1 MNLLDDDPFE
11 SLRDSSPE
19 EIYRNENIDREIL
32 MLSHSASRAFARFVS
47 ALLFNFVSPAL
58 FGLVMLFTWPNPE
71 IGLGYVAICSGFVI
85 SQFAGIWLWLRS
97 YAPSFLNRFIQ
108 GTLLSLAIT
117 LTAIWPL
124 VINSALGISPVEI
137 FFCIPVGVLFYWVQ
151 GLAISGML
159 KLFKFSL
166 GKTGR
171 PGNQYSIRWLLGAMT
186 AAAALSLVG
195 KNIAQFVSKESSG
208 ANPVLLESTW
218 EMMLWLAWIIPW
230 TALLAYMQLGA
241 RFSYA
246 HRYYQIAWWIVMLI
260 GPTLYTMGGS
270 MMSNYFFWKFSN
282 AVGIR
287 EILLSYAVE
296 LGFVLGL
303 SLVMDLL
310 PSQRSLD
317 AQETL

>member
-1 MNLLDDDPFE
+1 MNLLDDAPIE
-11 SLRDSSPE
+11 SLRDLSQGENYPD
-19 EIYRNENIDREIL
+19 ENIDREIL
-32 MLSHSASRAFARFVS
+32 MLSQSASRAFALFTSV
-47 ALLFNFVSPAL
+47 LLFNFVSPAL
-58 FGLVMLFTWPNPE
+58 FGLVMMFTWPNTDF
-71 IGLGYVAICSGFVI
+71 GLGYVAICSGFVI

-108 GTLLSLAIT
+108 GTLLSLVTT
-117 LTAIWPL
+117 LTAVWPL
-124 VINSALGISPVEI
+124 VFSSLRTSPVAT
-137 FFCIPVGVLFYWVQ
+137 FFCLTVGVLFYWVQ

-159 KLFKFSL
+159 KLFKCSL

-186 AAAALSLVG
+186 AVAALSLVG
-195 KNIAQFVSKESSG
+195 KNLAQFLSKESSG
-208 ANPVLLESTW
+208 ADPVLLESTW

-246 HRYYQIAWWIVMLI
+246 HWYYQIAWWIVMLI
-260 GPTLYTMGGS
+260 GPTLYAMGGS
-270 MMSNYFFWKFSN
+270 MMSNYFWKFSN

-287 EILLSYAVE
+287 EVLLSYSVE

-303 SLVMDLL
+303 SLVMGLL

-317 AQETL
+317 AQEIL

>member
-1 MNLLDDDPFE
+1 MNLIDDDPFE

-151 GLAISGML
+151 GLVISGML

-171 PGNQYSIRWLLGAMT
+171 SGNQYSIRWLLGAMA

-208 ANPVLLESTW
+208 ANPVLLEITG

-230 TALLAYMQLGA
+230 TALLAYIQLGA

-270 MMSNYFFWKFSN
+270 MMSSYFFWKFSN

>member
-1 MNLLDDDPFE
+1 MNLLDDAPFE
-11 SLRDSSPE
+11 SLRDLSQGENYPD
-19 EIYRNENIDREIL
+19 ENIDREIL
-32 MLSHSASRAFARFVS
+32 MLSQSASRAFALFTSV
-47 ALLFNFVSPAL
+47 LLFNFVSPVL
-58 FGLVMLFTWPNPE
+58 FGLVMMFTWPNTDF
-71 IGLGYVAICSGFVI
+71 GLGYVAICSGFVI

-108 GTLLSLAIT
+108 GTLLSLVTT
-117 LTAIWPL
+117 LTAVWPL
-124 VINSALGISPVEI
+124 VFSSLRTSPVAT
-137 FFCIPVGVLFYWVQ
+137 FFCMTVGVLFYWVQ

-159 KLFKFSL
+159 KLFKCSL

-186 AAAALSLVG
+186 AVAALSLVG
-195 KNIAQFVSKESSG
+195 KNLAQFLSKELSG
-208 ANPVLLESTW
+208 ADPVLLESTG
-218 EMMLWLAWIIPW
+218 EMMHWLAWIIPW

-260 GPTLYTMGGS
+260 GPTLYAMGGS
-270 MMSNYFFWKFSN
+270 MMSNYFWKFSN

-303 SLVMDLL
+303 SLVMGLL

-317 AQETL
+317 AQEIL

>member
-1 MNLLDDDPFE
+1 MNLLDDAPFE
-11 SLRDSSPE
+11 SLRDLSQGENYPD
-19 EIYRNENIDREIL
+19 ENIDREIL
-32 MLSHSASRAFARFVS
+32 MLSQSASRAFALFTSV
-47 ALLFNFVSPAL
+47 LLFNFVSPVL
-58 FGLVMLFTWPNPE
+58 FGLVMMFTWPNTDF
-71 IGLGYVAICSGFVI
+71 GLGYVAICSGFVI

-108 GTLLSLAIT
+108 GTLLSLVTT

-124 VINSALGISPVEI
+124 VFFSALRISPVEI
-137 FFCIPVGVLFYWVQ
+137 FFSMTVGVLFYWVQ

-159 KLFKFSL
+159 KLFKCSL

-171 PGNQYSIRWLLGAMT
+171 AGNQYSIRWLLGAMT
-186 AAAALSLVG
+186 AVAALSLVG
-195 KNIAQFVSKESSG
+195 KNLAQFVSKESSG
-208 ANPVLLESTW
+208 ANPVLLESTG

-260 GPTLYTMGGS
+260 GPTLYAMGGS
-270 MMSNYFFWKFSN
+270 MMSNYFWKFSN

-303 SLVMDLL
+303 SLVMGLL

-317 AQETL
+317 AQEIL

>member
-1 MNLLDDDPFE
+1 MNLIDDDPFE

-171 PGNQYSIRWLLGAMT
+171 SGNQYSIRWLLGAMA

-208 ANPVLLESTW
+208 ANPVLLEITG

-230 TALLAYMQLGA
+230 TALLAYIQLGA

-270 MMSNYFFWKFSN
+270 MMSSYFFWKFSN

>member
-85 SQFAGIWLWLRS
+85 SQLACIWLWLRS

-230 TALLAYMQLGA
+230 TALLAYIQLGA

-270 MMSNYFFWKFSN
+270 MMSSYFFWKFSN

>member
-1 MNLLDDDPFE
+1 MNLLDDAPFE
-11 SLRDSSPE
+11 SLRDLSQGENYPD
-19 EIYRNENIDREIL
+19 ENIDREIL
-32 MLSHSASRAFARFVS
+32 MLSQSASRAFALFTSV
-47 ALLFNFVSPAL
+47 LLFNFVSPVL
-58 FGLVMLFTWPNPE
+58 FGLVMVFTWPNTDF
-71 IGLGYVAICSGFVI
+71 GLGYVAICSGFVI

-108 GTLLSLAIT
+108 GTLLSLVTT
-117 LTAIWPL
+117 LTAVWPL
-124 VINSALGISPVEI
+124 VFSSLRTSPVAT
-137 FFCIPVGVLFYWVQ
+137 FFCMTVGVLFYWVQ

-159 KLFKFSL
+159 KLFKCSL

-195 KNIAQFVSKESSG
+195 KNLAQFLSKETSG
-208 ANPVLLESTW
+208 ADPVLLESTG
-218 EMMLWLAWIIPW
+218 EMMHWLAWIIPW

-260 GPTLYTMGGS
+260 GPTLYAMGGS
-270 MMSNYFFWKFSN
+270 MMSNYFWKFSN

-303 SLVMDLL
+303 SLVMGLL

-317 AQETL
+317 AQEIL

>member
-1 MNLLDDDPFE
+1 
-11 SLRDSSPE
+11 
-19 EIYRNENIDREIL
+19 
-32 MLSHSASRAFARFVS
+32 
-47 ALLFNFVSPAL
+47 
-58 FGLVMLFTWPNPE
+58 
-71 IGLGYVAICSGFVI
+71 
-85 SQFAGIWLWLRS
+85 
-97 YAPSFLNRFIQ
+97 
-108 GTLLSLAIT
+108 
-117 LTAIWPL
+117 
-124 VINSALGISPVEI
+124 
-137 FFCIPVGVLFYWVQ
+137 
-151 GLAISGML
+151 ML

-171 PGNQYSIRWLLGAMT
+171 SGNQYSIRWLLGAMA

-208 ANPVLLESTW
+208 ANPVLLEITG
-218 EMMLWLAWIIPW
+218 EMMLWLGWIIPW

-270 MMSNYFFWKFSN
+270 MMSSYFFWKFSN

>member
-1 MNLLDDDPFE
+1 MNLIDDDPFE

-171 PGNQYSIRWLLGAMT
+171 SGNQYSIRWLLGAMA

-208 ANPVLLESTW
+208 ANPVLLEITG

-270 MMSNYFFWKFSN
+270 MMSSYFFWKFSN

>member
-1 MNLLDDDPFE
+1 MNLLDDAPFE
-11 SLRDSSPE
+11 SLRDLSRGENYPD
-19 EIYRNENIDREIL
+19 ENIDREIL
-32 MLSHSASRAFARFVS
+32 MLSQSASRAFALFTSV
-47 ALLFNFVSPAL
+47 LLFNFVSPAL
-58 FGLVMLFTWPNPE
+58 FGLVMMFTWPNTDF
-71 IGLGYVAICSGFVI
+71 GLGYVAICSGFVI

-108 GTLLSLAIT
+108 GTLLSLVTT

-124 VINSALGISPVEI
+124 VFFSALRISPVEI
-137 FFCIPVGVLFYWVQ
+137 FFCMTVGVLFYWVQ

-159 KLFKFSL
+159 KLFKCSL

-186 AAAALSLVG
+186 AVAALSLVG
-195 KNIAQFVSKESSG
+195 KNLAQFVSKESSG
-208 ANPVLLESTW
+208 ANPVLLESTG

-230 TALLAYMQLGA
+230 TSLLANMQLGA

-260 GPTLYTMGGS
+260 GPTLYAMGGS
-270 MMSNYFFWKFSN
+270 MMSNYFWKFSN

-303 SLVMDLL
+303 SLVMGLL

-317 AQETL
+317 AQEIL

>member
-1 MNLLDDDPFE
+1 M
-11 SLRDSSPE
+11 
-19 EIYRNENIDREIL
+19 
-32 MLSHSASRAFARFVS
+32 
-47 ALLFNFVSPAL
+47 
-58 FGLVMLFTWPNPE
+58 T
-71 IGLGYVAICSGFVI
+71 
-85 SQFAGIWLWLRS
+85 
-97 YAPSFLNRFIQ
+97 
-108 GTLLSLAIT
+108 
-117 LTAIWPL
+117 
-124 VINSALGISPVEI
+124 
-137 FFCIPVGVLFYWVQ
+137 VGVLFYWVQ

-159 KLFKFSL
+159 KLFKCSL

-186 AAAALSLVG
+186 AVAALSLVG
-195 KNIAQFVSKESSG
+195 KNLAQFLSKEISG
-208 ANPVLLESTW
+208 ADPVLLESTG
-218 EMMLWLAWIIPW
+218 EMMHWLAWIIPW

-260 GPTLYTMGGS
+260 GPTLYAMGGS
-270 MMSNYFFWKFSN
+270 MMSNYFWKFSN

-303 SLVMDLL
+303 SLVMGLL

-317 AQETL
+317 AQEIL

>member
-1 MNLLDDDPFE
+1 MNLIDDDPFE

-171 PGNQYSIRWLLGAMT
+171 SGNQYSIRWLLGAMA

-208 ANPVLLESTW
+208 ANPVLLEITG
-218 EMMLWLAWIIPW
+218 EMMLWLGWIIPW

-270 MMSNYFFWKFSN
+270 MMSSYFFWKFSN